1 MTQKQIKSQNRTMT
15 IEDVEEDVILAFS
28 NKRDSILGLYISFPW
43 GYKGKKYE
51 LLLWKFR
58 NDSTPSR
65 KTINELLKIYPRDLF
80 HFDYLD

>member
-43 GYKGKKYE
+43 GYKGKKNMNYYYE
-51 LLLWKFR
+51 SLGMIPPLPEKQLM
-58 NDSTPSR
+58 S
-65 KTINELLKIYPRDLF
+65 Y
-80 HFDYLD
+80 

>member
-28 NKRDSILGLYISFPW
+28 NKRNSILGLYISFPW

-51 LLLWKFR
+51 LLL
-58 NDSTPSR
+58 
-65 KTINELLKIYPRDLF
+65 
-80 HFDYLD
+80 